1 MEKKTKK
8 LQGDKQLT
16 TPQDSTKNAG
26 PKNEDNP
33 PRRGGTRGKSNH
45 QLRQAPAQNK
55 QKPAPR
61 DRQQRGRPQGRG
73 KPSQPKTRRD
83 YSIAKLDA
91 AIGLL
96 AGGRSGRNTG
106 AGGKGAGGR
115 DNSRFK
121 KPRKKQLQL
130 PRTDSRPTCL
140 LQTPPPQRILC
151 RHKRTELTRFKEK
164 SKWNRPTDRDPALE
178 TFIMAVEKEILE
190 HQKITAEPL
199 KKNISELE
207 RKALVELK
215 KMTNV
220 IIKPADK
227 GSAVVIIKREDYIQ
241 EALRQLNNKDHYRKV
256 NHCLSEEHATK
267 VRHTLLHLREDGTID
282 DTTYNYLSPPVC
294 PMTPIF
300 YLLPKIH
307 KKGNPGRPILSAN
320 DCATERISEFAD
332 FHLRPL
338 HTTDFLRR
346 LNKLGKVPQ
355 NAILVILD
363 VSSLYTNI
371 PTDEGIQACRE
382 ALQND
387 PADVPT
393 EAICQLLDRIL
404 HLNNLEFNEE
414 HYIQV
419 QGTALGTRVAP
430 SYANIFMGHFEDR
443 FVYKRTV
450 RPWIWWRYID
460 DIFAVWT
467 RSEEELKSFI
477 QDLNQAHR
485 TIKFTVETS
494 KTTIN
499 FLDVT
504 ASPMDSSCAYD
515 ASAQAQADTEKRPL
529 SSGITSRKGVTKR
542 PYWTPPSL
550 VHRSAPGKT
559 HYRKRH
565 PQAPQDRTVLVTTYS
580 SPHLPPL
587 HTIIKKYW
595 NLVQL
600 SSRTRD
606 IFQDPPLVAYRRNK
620 NIKDMLVR
628 ARISK
633 ENRNFFLKFVPSG
646 SFPCEKNR
654 CTNCAFVKKANN
666 FKSHRTGKCY
676 AIRTHIN
683 CQSKN
688 IVYLIQCKK
697 CGVQYV
703 GETKQTLANRL
714 NGHRSAINT
723 CTKKDTPVS
732 AHFNQ
737 THHSMGD
744 LEILGI
750 EKLCYTGNE
759 DLTRQRRLQRESYW
773 IHQLRTLHPDGL
785 NQESLEITRV

>member
-1 MEKKTKK
+1 
-8 LQGDKQLT
+8 
-16 TPQDSTKNAG
+16 
-26 PKNEDNP
+26 
-33 PRRGGTRGKSNH
+33 
-45 QLRQAPAQNK
+45 
-55 QKPAPR
+55 
-61 DRQQRGRPQGRG
+61 
-73 KPSQPKTRRD
+73 
-83 YSIAKLDA
+83 
-91 AIGLL
+91 
-96 AGGRSGRNTG
+96 
-106 AGGKGAGGR
+106 
-115 DNSRFK
+115 
-121 KPRKKQLQL
+121 
-130 PRTDSRPTCL
+130 
-140 LQTPPPQRILC
+140 
-151 RHKRTELTRFKEK
+151 
-164 SKWNRPTDRDPALE
+164 
-178 TFIMAVEKEILE
+178 MAVEKEILE

-199 KKNISELE
+199 KKNISELK
-207 RKALVELK
+207 RKALAELK
-215 KMTNV
+215 KLTNV

-227 GSAVVIIKREDYIQ
+227 GSAVVIMKREDYKQ

-256 NHCLSEEHATK
+256 NHCVSEEHATK
-267 VRHTLLHLREDGTID
+267 VRRTLLHLREDGTID

-294 PMTPIF
+294 PRTPIF

-355 NAILVILD
+355 NAILVTLD

-580 SPHLPPL
+580 PHLPPL

-628 ARISK
+628 ARIPK
-633 ENRNFFLKFVPSG
+633 ENRNFLDKFVPSD

-666 FKSHRTGKCY
+666 FKSHRT
-676 AIRTHIN
+676 
-683 CQSKN
+683 
-688 IVYLIQCKK
+688 
-697 CGVQYV
+697 
-703 GETKQTLANRL
+703 
-714 NGHRSAINT
+714 
-723 CTKKDTPVS
+723 

-737 THHSMGD
+737 THYSMGD

-750 EKLCYTGNE
+750 ERLSYTGNE